1 MPSSVR
7 DNWVPVDLHF
17 LTYPILFGMGQRRPL
32 PGAGM
37 LSKKDTM
44 HANASN
50 DRYWLRVLGDIRLR
64 DHRDT
69 RREYNP
75 VNRFRSGKF

>member
-7 DNWVPVDLHF
+7 DNWVSADLHS

-50 DRYWLRVLGDIRLR
+50 DRYCLRVLGDIRLR
-64 DHRDT
+64 DRWGT
-69 RREYNP
+69 SREHNP
-75 VNRFRSGKF
+75 VDRCHSGKL